1 MKHALKI
8 GIWLLAALTV
18 FSCQKERGAGAV
30 GERDLFVS
38 LDTRAA
44 DENVA
49 QNDNLFR
56 SLVFYFFTD
65 DGTNS
70 KTDRL

>member
-49 QNDNLFR
+49 
-56 SLVFYFFTD
+56 
-65 DGTNS
+65 
-70 KTDRL
+70 